1 MIILTA
7 TSPAIILPWPLTSRG
22 DQAHPMPGPRFPG
35 PTRGHAAVAGAFFDP
50 EITIRRSGTLPGR

>member
-35 PTRGHAAVAGAFFDP
+35 PTRGHNVRLAGPAADP
-50 EITIRRSGTLPGR
+50 DIVVRRAQGR

>member
-35 PTRGHAAVAGAFFDP
+35 PTGGYAAVAGAVFDP
-50 EITIRRSGTLPGR
+50 PRSPSGVPDLAG